1 MGRPMIY
8 NALALLLL
16 TVIIA
21 IGYHY
26 TTTIGVTP

>member
-16 TVIIA
+16 TAIIA

-26 TTTIGVTP
+26 TNIGVTP